1 MPFVMPFALS
11 GLQPGSGGG
20 GKRPAAAARDV
31 PIFYR
36 PATISQVTRA
46 FLTRREAEA
55 ILQVS
60 ARGAKLGKRAM
71 RYRMQEGE
79 IAWIL
84 HRVTGAAV
92 VAFLLLHISDITL
105 IGWGPGLFD
114 KLLFIYRA
122 WPFRV
127 MEVFLLAGVLFHAL
141 NGIRIILID
150 FWPAAA
156 GFQKKLFYGEM
167 ALFTVAFIP
176 AAYLMLR

>member
-1 MPFVMPFALS
+1 
-11 GLQPGSGGG
+11 
-20 GKRPAAAARDV
+20 
-31 PIFYR
+31 
-36 PATISQVTRA
+36 
-46 FLTRREAEA
+46 
-55 ILQVS
+55 
-60 ARGAKLGKRAM
+60 M
-71 RYRMQEGE
+71 RYKMREGM

-84 HRVTGAAV
+84 HRVTGAGILL
-92 VAFLLLHISDITL
+92 FLLLHIGDITL

-127 MEVFLLAGVLFHAL
+127 MELFLLAGVLFHAL

-156 GFQKKLFYGEM
+156 GAQKKLFYGELGIF
-167 ALFTVAFIP
+167 AAAFIP